1 MRRHAARTVPAELD
15 IMNRDNTITAL
26 LETFQ
31 ECKKRGERAT
41 LFLETRNGDEFATLR
56 VKLPRTS
63 GKASLGSA
71 KKKSPSSVKRD
82 TARLEKYQ
90 KEKKFQETWKPKETS
105 TPMKEIALPG
115 LACSIVESIPPVEKQ
130 QDLEKDESIEKETK
144 QSDQNRE
151 SKEQLKD
158 EPFFKSKEEIE
169 ILRKVIIDIFKRSFE
184 GTTNEPKVAR
194 MNEEKALIM

>member
-1 MRRHAARTVPAELD
+1 M
-15 IMNRDNTITAL
+15 
-26 LETFQ
+26 
-31 ECKKRGERAT
+31 
-41 LFLETRNGDEFATLR
+41 
-56 VKLPRTS
+56 
-63 GKASLGSA
+63 
-71 KKKSPSSVKRD
+71 SSVKRD
-82 TARLEKYQ
+82 MARMEKYQ

-169 ILRKVIIDIFKRSFE
+169 ILRKVIIDECRRSFE
-184 GTTNEPKVAR
+184 GTTNELKVAR
-194 MNEEKALIM
+194 MNEEKSPDNVNEDNNDCVEEAKLWAMRQKQSFVND